1 MPNTNIE
8 LTQEELENIV
18 KTGNVIGPTPIN
30 YSTVEDPRCRITK
43 LLDISRHLNELD
55 DSWDFN
61 TYTYFDFNERAPLF
75 DIIVFKSFD
84 IYISEDSLF
93 GMYLLKDNRLSPS
106 QKNKFKYYRLKMPT
120 IDTIKYIKMNLKK
133 ALVDSMF

>member
-8 LTQEELENIV
+8 LTKEELENIV

-30 YSTVEDPRCRITK
+30 FSTVEDPRCRITK
-43 LLDISRHLNELD
+43 LLDISNQIKELD
-55 DSWDFN
+55 VLFDFN
-61 TYTYFDFNERAPLF
+61 TYTYFDFNEKAPLF

-93 GMYLLKDNRLSPS
+93 GMYFRKDNGLSPS
-106 QKNKFKYYRLKMPT
+106 QKNKFRYYRLKMPT
-120 IDTIKYIKMNLKK
+120 IDTLKYIKMNLKK